1 MLLNIKRTLGF
12 CLALGLAGCSTLP
25 RGAAVDNEILREADD
40 ENAGFAIYPVTKA
53 FLPSVATWPATNT
66 KSYNWIKHSHGAA
79 TNIIRAGDVVNL
91 RVWDSDANSLLTG
104 PSEPAAD
111 LGDSVVSPAGS
122 IFVPYVGKVNIAGRS
137 PDAARSVIQ
146 RSLESI
152 SPSAQVQLSL
162 AAGRGNSVDLVGGVS
177 TPGNYPMP
185 NNDFSVLSL
194 IAAGGG
200 VPKDM
205 RNPQVRLQ
213 RGHTVYGTS
222 IDHLYENPSLDTR
235 LRGGDKVIVEED
247 DRYFLSLGAA
257 GSEAQF
263 RFDQAQVSALDAV
276 SIIGGVNDTRA
287 DPKGILIL
295 REYSDA
301 AVRPGVRGPR
311 QTRVVFTLDLTSS
324 DGLFSARN
332 FPIHHKD
339 LVLATESPVTNAR
352 TILQL
357 IGASFGVVSAATN

>member
-1 MLLNIKRTLGF
+1 MLLNLKRTLGF
-12 CLALGLAGCSTLP
+12 CLVLALAGCSALP

-40 ENAGFAIYPVTKA
+40 ADAGFAIYAVNKS
-53 FLPSVATWPATNT
+53 FLPSVATWPATNK
-66 KSYNWIKHSHGAA
+66 KSYKWIGHSHGVA
-79 TNIIRAGDVVNL
+79 TNIIRAGDVVAL
-91 RVWDSDANSLLTG
+91 RVWDSDVNSLLTG
-104 PSEPAAD
+104 PSQPAAD
-111 LGDSVVSPAGS
+111 LGESVVSPAGS

-152 SPSAQVQLSL
+152 SPSAQVQLAL
-162 AAGRGNSVDLVGGVS
+162 VPGRGNSVDLIGGVS
-177 TPGNYPMP
+177 APGNYPMP
-185 NNDFSVLSL
+185 DNDYSVLSL

-200 VPKDM
+200 VPSDM

-222 IDHLYENPSLDTR
+222 VSHLYENPDYDTR

-247 DRYFLSLGAA
+247 NRYFLSLGAA

-263 RFDQAQVSALDAV
+263 RFEQANVSALDAI
-276 SIIGGVNDTRA
+276 SIIGGVNDVRA

-295 REYSDA
+295 REYSA
-301 AVRPGVRGPR
+301 SAVSPGTRGPR
-311 QTRVVFTLDLTSS
+311 QQRVVFTLDLTSS

-332 FPIHHKD
+332 FPIHHQD
-339 LVLATESPVTNAR
+339 LVLATESPVTSAR
-352 TILQL
+352 TVLQL
-357 IGASFGVVSAATN
+357 FGSAFGVVNAVSN